1 MPSPS
6 LPLEILDHIIDT
18 LHDDTETLQD
28 CCLVAKSWIPRT
40 RKHLFFDIHFWSSE
54 RLESWKKTFPDPPNS
69 PACYARSLLVECLEV
84 IRAEDAADGG
94 WIKSFSRVVRF
105 ELGTCEDT
113 LEDPET
119 SLVPFHKFSLALKS
133 LNVDL
138 MTLPCSQF
146 FKLVYSFPL
155 LEDLSVI
162 CQFLDD
168 DDDPRALRAVL
179 PSSSPPFT
187 GSLKLTLP
195 SGSESMA
202 RQLLDLSGGLCFR
215 TLDLLWNTE
224 EDTQWVRGL
233 VSACSNTVESLIV
246 TRLLS
251 GMFIFIPCW
260 MDPI

>member
-1 MPSPS
+1 M
-6 LPLEILDHIIDT
+6 
-18 LHDDTETLQD
+18 
-28 CCLVAKSWIPRT
+28 
-40 RKHLFFDIHFWSSE
+40 
-54 RLESWKKTFPDPPNS
+54 RLELE
-69 PACYARSLLVECLEV
+69 ACEE
-84 IRAEDAADGG
+84 
-94 WIKSFSRVVRF
+94 
-105 ELGTCEDT
+105 T

-155 LEDLSVI
+155 LEDLFVI

-168 DDDPRALRAVL
+168 DDDPRAVP

-202 RQLLDLSGGLCFR
+202 RQLLDLSGGLRFR

-251 GMFIFIPCW
+251 GMFIFIPYWTLSELCF
-260 MDPI
+260 

>member
-6 LPLEILDHIIDT
+6 LPQEILDHIIDT
-18 LHDDTETLQD
+18 LQDNPKTLQD
-28 CCLVAKSWIPRT
+28 CCLVAKSWIPRS
-40 RKHLFFDIHFWSSE
+40 RKHLFFDIHFYSSK
-54 RLESWKKTFPDPPNS
+54 RLESWKKTFPDPSNS
-69 PACYARSLLVECLEV
+69 PACYARSLLVACLEV
-84 IRAEDAADGG
+84 IRAEDAAEGG
-94 WIKSFSRVVRF
+94 WITSFSGVVRL
-105 ELGTCEDT
+105 ELEACEET

-155 LEDLSVI
+155 LEDLFVI

-168 DDDPRALRAVL
+168 DDDPRAVL

-202 RQLLDLSGGLCFR
+202 RQLLDLSGGLRFR
-215 TLDLLWNTE
+215 TLELLWNTE

-251 GMFIFIPCW
+251 GMFIFIPYRTLSELYF
-260 MDPI
+260 